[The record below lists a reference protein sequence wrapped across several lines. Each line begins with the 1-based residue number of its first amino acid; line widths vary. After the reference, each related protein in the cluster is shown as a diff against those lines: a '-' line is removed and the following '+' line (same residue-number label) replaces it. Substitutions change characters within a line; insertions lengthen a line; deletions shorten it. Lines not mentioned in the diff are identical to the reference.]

1 MSDAAPQSNDQNS
14 AITYTDDQLESVQ
27 QNVVGNLKQAGIDVP
42 YEAVKPVHVPDER
55 AKNIVDQTQ
64 IDAERS
70 IPGSFKSTPET
81 ALSPLKAISEHL
93 DYADQLVTGR
103 THVID
108 EASRFSAH
116 KDEKEQKRMNQAN
129 APKTDSRTPVKK
141 FVDWLHK

>member
-1 MSDAAPQSNDQNS
+1 MPGTAQQPAL
-14 AITYTDDQLESVQ
+14 TYTDDHLNGVQ
-27 QNVVGNLKQAGIDVP
+27 RKVADNLKEAGVKVP
-42 YEAVKPVHVPDER
+42 YEAVKPIHVPDER
-55 AKNIVDQTQ
+55 PKNLVDQTQ

-108 EASRFSAH
+108 EASRFAAH
-116 KDEKEQKRMNQAN
+116 KDEKE
-129 APKTDSRTPVKK
+129 
-141 FVDWLHK
+141 